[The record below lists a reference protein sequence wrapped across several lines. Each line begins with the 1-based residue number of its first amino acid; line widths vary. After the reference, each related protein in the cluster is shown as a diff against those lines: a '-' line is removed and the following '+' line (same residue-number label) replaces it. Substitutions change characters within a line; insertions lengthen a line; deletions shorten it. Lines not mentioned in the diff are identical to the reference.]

1 MISSHII
8 EKLLFCYL
16 LKIIWHVS
24 KCLKFYILHFLYL
37 LCPLCRP
44 KSAKKVAGGSMAGSR
59 ARHQNWLW
67 HKNLVKIRKMQVKMA
82 WDPYKSLEP
91 PYLRYCTCHVF
102 SFFNEHEFSIKFFV
116 CGKSPWLLS
125 LKKLGE
131 ILKCPFYS
139 KENSRRMDLNSKS
152 ISLTKLLCPS
162 KFQIYHGW
170 VGIF

>member
-16 LKIIWHVS
+16 LKNKIIGHVS

-37 LCPLCRP
+37 LCPFCRP
-44 KSAKKVAGGSMAGSR
+44 KSA

-67 HKNLVKIRKMQVKMA
+67 HKNLVKIIKMQVKMA

-91 PYLRYCTCHVF
+91 PYLCYCTCHVF
-102 SFFNEHEFSIKFFV
+102 SFFNEHEFSIKFFRV
-116 CGKSPWLLS
+116 WKVSLIFIIEKNWAKSWNALFIV
-125 LKKLGE
+125 KKTAGGWIS
-131 ILKCPFYS
+131 ILNQYHLP
-139 KENSRRMDLNSKS
+139 M
-152 ISLTKLLCPS
+152 KLLCPS